1 MVRWI
6 LIDGKRLENFER
18 KEKKQIF
25 KWIRLNY
32 LKAKNILVMKKRIG
46 LFRLNSKLYKD
57 VSIKNENEWK
67 KKIDIIHD

>member
-6 LIDGKRLENFER
+6 LIDQKRLENFER
-18 KEKKQIF
+18 KEKRQIF
-25 KWIRLNY
+25 KRIRLNY
-32 LKAKNILVMKKRIG
+32 LKAKNILVMKKQIR

>member
-6 LIDGKRLENFER
+6 LIDRKGLENFER

-25 KWIRLNY
+25 KRIWLNY
-32 LKAKNILVMKKRIG
+32 LKAKNILFMKKRIR

>member
-6 LIDGKRLENFER
+6 LIDQKRLENFER
-18 KEKKQIF
+18 KEKRQIF
-25 KWIRLNY
+25 KRIRLNY
-32 LKAKNILVMKKRIG
+32 LKAKNILVMKKRIR